1 MARQVLDKRET
12 MELRAFIW
20 DAYGLYYLKRS
31 KPTAALDYTEKAMR
45 THVRME
51 VSTNEAPG

>member
-1 MARQVLDKRET
+1 